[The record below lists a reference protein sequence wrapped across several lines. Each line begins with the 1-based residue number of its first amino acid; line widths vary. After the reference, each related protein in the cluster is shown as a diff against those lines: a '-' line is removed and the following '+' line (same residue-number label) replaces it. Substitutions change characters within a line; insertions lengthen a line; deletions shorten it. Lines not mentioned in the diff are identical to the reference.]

1 MPKTLGKKKYQKY
14 SSWWRLR
21 GGKTVI
27 AGITGLLGVLACLFT
42 GCLRAPSARAAS
54 CPELLIVFA
63 RGSGS
68 EVGTNDNFLE
78 FRDTIEQKIGDWGI
92 GRQYI
97 DLNYEAR
104 GIDVNNLSTLIG
116 AFFGAGDTYEFGRS
130 VDDGVE
136 KLARLAS
143 ACPDSR
149 FVLGGYSQG
158 AMVVSQAIHSLSAKQ
173 IVYAAT
179 FGDPKIYLPE
189 GKAFGALNIINSIN
203 GASKNFLR
211 TGIIPEACSG
221 KNLSEYRMYV
231 PDCYA
236 YEGMLGSYKPYQP
249 LGYSG
254 KLGTW
259 CNKYDMFCSSY
270 LSIGSHTSYVS
281 DGLYEDA
288 SRVIANKIAMA
299 FGTKNRYRSPHDTA
313 ILIDSTGSM
322 NDLIDKYRQEA
333 LKLAEKTLASGGRV
347 ALYDYRDVADNYEP
361 REWCNFETCTLESL
375 KAGLDAI
382 EVDGGG
388 DDPESLL
395 SASFKVMKKLQWK
408 YGSTKSVVVLT
419 DAGYHQPDLDGTT
432 FEQVVALSKSIDP
445 VNFYII
451 TPSGVMNRY
460 TGLADYTG
468 GLVVNSASDL
478 ALLTDTITERFD
490 SLPRVEEVESW
501 QDLPEISEVSSEVVA
516 LDRVKVSWQSTGTR
530 TMLIL
535 NDAVLGITEQNE
547 IVLEEVD
554 FSVTNKL
561 RIVPL
566 SDTRRGDGVEIE
578 LVGKNEGGLSV
589 DTGSASFGIVVPKA
603 PNTGRL
609 TPQLVNSGRE

>member
-1 MPKTLGKKKYQKY
+1 MLKITEEKKYQKY
-14 SSWWRLR
+14 SSWWQLKN
-21 GGKTVI
+21 GKTLI
-27 AGITGLLGVLACLFT
+27 AGVTGLFGLIICLFA
-42 GCLRAPSARAAS
+42 GCLKVPSASAAS

-68 EVGTNDNFLE
+68 EVGTNDNYLE
-78 FRDTIEQKIGDWGI
+78 FKDTIEQKIGGWGI
-92 GRQYI
+92 DRQYI

-104 GIDVNNLSTLIG
+104 GIGVDNLSTLIG
-116 AFFGAGDTYEFGRS
+116 AFFGAGDTYEFGKS

-136 KLARLAS
+136 KLARLVS
-143 ACPDSR
+143 ACPDSK

-158 AMVVSQAIHSLSAKQ
+158 AMVVSQAIHGISAKQ

-189 GKAFGALNIINSIN
+189 GKAFGALNITNSIN

-211 TGIIPEACSG
+211 TGLIPEACFG

-259 CNKYDMFCSSY
+259 CNKYDMFCSSF
-270 LSIGSHTSYVS
+270 LSPSSHTSYVS

-288 SRVIANKIAMA
+288 SRVIANKIAAA
-299 FGTKNRYRSPHDTA
+299 FGVDNNRYSSPHDTA

-322 NDLIDKYRQEA
+322 SDLIDKYKEEA
-333 LKLAEKTLASGGRV
+333 LRLAEKTLGSGGRV
-347 ALYDYRDVADNYEP
+347 ALYDYRDVGDNYEP
-361 REWCNFETCTLESL
+361 REWCNFETCTLESFQ
-375 KAGLDAI
+375 AGLDAI

-388 DDPESLL
+388 DEPESLL

-419 DAGYHQPDLDGTT
+419 DAGYHSPDLDGTT
-432 FEQVVALSKSIDP
+432 FNEVVALSKSIDP

-451 TPSGVMNRY
+451 TPGSTMGKY
-460 TGLADYTG
+460 AELAESTG
-468 GLVVNSASDL
+468 GQVVNSAGDL
-478 ALLTDTITERFD
+478 SLLTNTILERFD
-490 SLPRVEEVESW
+490 SLPRVEEVSSG
-501 QDLPEISEVSSEVVA
+501 QDLPEITEVSTEVVA
-516 LDRVKVSWQSTGTR
+516 LDRVKVGWQSTGTR
-530 TMLIL
+530 TMLVL

-554 FSVTNKL
+554 FSKTNVL

-566 SDTRRGDGVEIE
+566 SETRRGDGVEIE
-578 LVGKNEGGLSV
+578 IVGKQYGDSKTEADSG
-589 DTGSASFGIVVPKA
+589 DPFGIKVPKA
-603 PNTGRL
+603 PNTGKAS
-609 TPQLVNSGRE
+609 SGRE